1 MPAGRR
7 DRSGPARYQRTVRI
21 NQVLR
26 EVLAD
31 EIERLADV
39 DERLRL
45 LTVTAVETATDLRR
59 ATVFFASLPDDAVG
73 ALEYQRIRLQK
84 VVAGQVRMKW
94 TPQLAFEADP
104 GVHSGNKIEEI
115 LRQLRQNR
123 GEPSTGDGE
132 DALGGT
138 VKEAEEVGQAD
149 AIGQADAVGQVAQS
163 DACEDGAGRSGA
175 VGIPVDDSFGSD
187 DRG

>member
-26 EVLAD
+26 EVVAD

-123 GEPSTGDGE
+123 GESTAGDSEDVIGGQAGQVGE
-132 DALGGT
+132 
-138 VKEAEEVGQAD
+138 VEEVGQV
-149 AIGQADAVGQVAQS
+149 GQAGQAGEVTQS
-163 DACEDGAGRSGA
+163 EPSEGGAGRLD
-175 VGIPVDDSFGSD
+175 VLGIPIDDSFGFD